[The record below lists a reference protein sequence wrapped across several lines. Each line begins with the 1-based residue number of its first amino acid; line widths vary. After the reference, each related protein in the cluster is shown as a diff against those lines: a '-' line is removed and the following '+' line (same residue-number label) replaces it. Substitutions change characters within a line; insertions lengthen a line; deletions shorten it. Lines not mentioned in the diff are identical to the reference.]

1 MIAILAASAAVL
13 TAAQADARLADIRH
27 LYAQS
32 CEVRAYAAF
41 DDLCGKLKRQLRA
54 AEKAH
59 RAAVRERAKAPP
71 GDLASNQDLA
81 APPKD

>member
-1 MIAILAASAAVL
+1 MIAVLAATAAVL
-13 TAAQADARLADIRH
+13 TAAQADAQLSDIRH

-41 DDLCGKLKRQLRA
+41 DDLCGKLKRQLKV

-59 RAAVRERAKAPP
+59 RQAARERARAPVALVE
-71 GDLASNQDLA
+71 DRDA
-81 APPKD
+81 ATAKE